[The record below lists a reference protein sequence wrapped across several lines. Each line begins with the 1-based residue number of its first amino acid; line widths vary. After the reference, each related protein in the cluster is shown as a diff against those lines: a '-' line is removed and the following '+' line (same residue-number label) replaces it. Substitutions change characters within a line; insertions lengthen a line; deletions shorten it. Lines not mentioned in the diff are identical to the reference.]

1 MTKQKK
7 GFLLFLC
14 SLIPGAG
21 ELYMGFRKQGLSIM
35 LLFWGCIFF
44 SGYSGIGF
52 FVMFL
57 PILWA
62 YSFFNVHN
70 LKSLSEE
77 DFYSVED
84 AYILHMDQFIDNTDH
99 FVRKYKKIIAILLII
114 FGVSILW
121 DNVTDLIRWILPEYV
136 VSFFSHI
143 FYTLPSIIIAIVIIA
158 GGVHLLKTKK
168 LELEDENEKAADAK
182 QEEHYWEPYRPYQQ
196 TTASDAEKTAS
207 ETEGI
212 VSEQKDAAPEQNTAS
227 SETDTVSPAGNTKIE
242 E

>member
-7 GFLLFLC
+7 GFLLFIC

-21 ELYMGFRKQGLSIM
+21 ELYMGFRKQGISIM
-35 LLFWGCIFF
+35 LLFWGCIAF
-44 SGYSGIGF
+44 SGYSGISF
-52 FVMFL
+52 LIMFL

-84 AYILHMDQFIDNTDH
+84 SYILHMDQFIDNTDH
-99 FVRKYKKIIAILLII
+99 FVRKYKKLIAVFLII
-114 FGVSILW
+114 LGVSILW

-136 VSFFSHI
+136 VSFFSRI
-143 FYTLPSIIIAIVIIA
+143 FYTLPSIIIAIAIIA
-158 GGVHLLKTKK
+158 AGFHLLKSKK
-168 LELEDENEKAADAK
+168 QELDHEEEKTEK
-182 QEEHYWEPYRPYQQ
+182 EEHYWEPYRPYQQ
-196 TTASDAEKTAS
+196 TAEPEAAPS
-207 ETEGI
+207 ETAET
-212 VSEQKDAAPEQNTAS
+212 VSATPSETTENVPTAS
-227 SETDTVSPAGNTKIE
+227 SETTETASTASPENSRNE

>member
-7 GFLLFLC
+7 GFLLFIC

-168 LELEDENEKAADAK
+168 LELDDESEKAAAEK
-182 QEEHYWEPYRPYQQ
+182 KEEEHYWEPYRPYQQ
-196 TTASDAEKTAS
+196 TVTP
-207 ETEGI
+207 ETE
-212 VSEQKDAAPEQNTAS
+212 VSVSDQIDTAPEQNAAP
-227 SETDTVSPAGNTKIE
+227 SETDTVSSAENTKNE

>member
-21 ELYMGFRKQGLSIM
+21 ELYMGFRKQGISIM

-158 GGVHLLKTKK
+158 GGVHLLKSKK
-168 LELEDENEKAADAK
+168 LELDHEDETAKA
-182 QEEHYWEPYRPYQQ
+182 EEHYWEPYRPYQQ
-196 TTASDAEKTAS
+196 TAAPDAEMAASKT
-207 ETEGI
+207 EVI
-212 VSEQKDAAPEQNTAS
+212 VSDQKDTAPEQNAAP
-227 SETDTVSPAGNTKIE
+227 SETDTVSSAENTTNEK
-242 E
+242 

>member
-21 ELYMGFRKQGLSIM
+21 ELYMGFRKQGISIM

-99 FVRKYKKIIAILLII
+99 FVRKYKKSVAILLII

-158 GGVHLLKTKK
+158 GGVHLLKSKK
-168 LELEDENEKAADAK
+168 LELDHEDETAKA
-182 QEEHYWEPYRPYQQ
+182 EEHYWEPYRPYQQ
-196 TTASDAEKTAS
+196 TAAPDAEMAASKT
-207 ETEGI
+207 EVI
-212 VSEQKDAAPEQNTAS
+212 VSDQKDTAPEQNAAP
-227 SETDTVSPAGNTKIE
+227 SETDAVSSAENTTNEK
-242 E
+242 

>member
-7 GFLLFLC
+7 GFLLFIC

-77 DFYSVED
+77 DFYSIED

-158 GGVHLLKTKK
+158 GGIHLLKTKK
-168 LELEDENEKAADAK
+168 LELDDESEKSAAEK
-182 QEEHYWEPYRPYQQ
+182 KEEEHYWEPYRPYQQ
-196 TTASDAEKTAS
+196 TVTPETNVTVPEPEVAAEPETDVSQEQPEDS
-207 ETEGI
+207 ETL
-212 VSEQKDAAPEQNTAS
+212 K
-227 SETDTVSPAGNTKIE
+227 PAQE
-242 E
+242 

>member
-1 MTKQKK
+1 
-7 GFLLFLC
+7 
-14 SLIPGAG
+14 
-21 ELYMGFRKQGLSIM
+21 
-35 LLFWGCIFF
+35 
-44 SGYSGIGF
+44 
-52 FVMFL
+52 MFL

-158 GGVHLLKTKK
+158 GGVHLLKSKK
-168 LELEDENEKAADAK
+168 LELDHEDE
-182 QEEHYWEPYRPYQQ
+182 
-196 TTASDAEKTAS
+196 TASKT
-207 ETEGI
+207 EII
-212 VSEQKDAAPEQNTAS
+212 VSGQKDTAPEQNAAP
-227 SETDTVSPAGNTKIE
+227 SETDTVSSAENTTNEK
-242 E
+242 

>member
-7 GFLLFLC
+7 GFLLFIC

-21 ELYMGFRKQGLSIM
+21 ELYMGFRKQGISIM
-35 LLFWGCIFF
+35 LLFWGCIAF
-44 SGYSGIGF
+44 SGYSGISF
-52 FVMFL
+52 LIMFL

-84 AYILHMDQFIDNTDH
+84 SYILHMDQFIDNTDH
-99 FVRKYKKIIAILLII
+99 FVRKYKKLIAVFLII
-114 FGVSILW
+114 LGVSILW

-143 FYTLPSIIIAIVIIA
+143 FYTLPSVIIA
-158 GGVHLLKTKK
+158 VAIIAAGFHLLKSKK
-168 LELEDENEKAADAK
+168 QELDHEEEKTEK
-182 QEEHYWEPYRPYQQ
+182 EEHYWEPYRPYQQ
-196 TTASDAEKTAS
+196 TAEPEAAPSETAETVSTTPSETTETASTAS
-207 ETEGI
+207 LEN
-212 VSEQKDAAPEQNTAS
+212 KQN
-227 SETDTVSPAGNTKIE
+227 E

>member
-1 MTKQKK
+1 
-7 GFLLFLC
+7 
-14 SLIPGAG
+14 
-21 ELYMGFRKQGLSIM
+21 
-35 LLFWGCIFF
+35 
-44 SGYSGIGF
+44 
-52 FVMFL
+52 MFL

-158 GGVHLLKTKK
+158 GGVHLLKSKK
-168 LELEDENEKAADAK
+168 LELDHEDETAKA
-182 QEEHYWEPYRPYQQ
+182 EEHYWEPYRPYQQ
-196 TTASDAEKTAS
+196 TAAPDAEMAASKT
-207 ETEGI
+207 EVI
-212 VSEQKDAAPEQNTAS
+212 VSDQKDTAPEQNAAP
-227 SETDTVSPAGNTKIE
+227 SETDAVSSAENTTNEK
-242 E
+242 

>member
-21 ELYMGFRKQGLSIM
+21 ELYMGFRKQGISIM

-158 GGVHLLKTKK
+158 GGVHLLKSKK
-168 LELEDENEKAADAK
+168 LELDHEDETAKA
-182 QEEHYWEPYRPYQQ
+182 EEHYWEPYRPYQQ
-196 TTASDAEKTAS
+196 TAAPNAEMAASKT
-207 ETEGI
+207 EVI
-212 VSEQKDAAPEQNTAS
+212 VSDQKDTAPEQNAAP
-227 SETDTVSPAGNTKIE
+227 SETDTVSSAENTTNEK
-242 E
+242 

>member
-158 GGVHLLKTKK
+158 GGVHLLKSKK
-168 LELEDENEKAADAK
+168 LELDHEDETAKA
-182 QEEHYWEPYRPYQQ
+182 EEHYWEPYRPYQQ
-196 TTASDAEKTAS
+196 TAAPDAERAASKT
-207 ETEGI
+207 EVI
-212 VSEQKDAAPEQNTAS
+212 VSDQKDTAPEQNAAP
-227 SETDTVSPAGNTKIE
+227 SETDTVSSAENTTNEK
-242 E
+242 

>member
-21 ELYMGFRKQGLSIM
+21 ELYMGFRKQGISIM

-158 GGVHLLKTKK
+158 GGVHLLKSKK
-168 LELEDENEKAADAK
+168 LELDHEDETAKA
-182 QEEHYWEPYRPYQQ
+182 EEHYWEPYRPYQQ
-196 TTASDAEKTAS
+196 TAAPDAERAAS
-207 ETEGI
+207 ETEVI
-212 VSEQKDAAPEQNTAS
+212 VSDQKDTAPEQNAAP
-227 SETDTVSPAGNTKIE
+227 SETDAVSSAENTTNEK
-242 E
+242 